1 MAKTT
6 AMGRP
11 AIFVRKDGP
20 KCVRTG
26 PLTVDGSKR
35 FEMARQRLGKLAGW
49 PPEKVSDSDVVE
61 YLVRGDVPTKQYL
74 GTV

>member
-1 MAKTT
+1 MVKKT

-11 AIFVRKDGP
+11 AIFVPKDGP

-26 PLTVDGSKR
+26 PLTMDGGKR
-35 FEMARQRLGKLAGW
+35 FEMARQRLGVLAGW
-49 PPEKVSDSDVVE
+49 QPEKVSDSDVVE
-61 YLVRGDVPTKQYL
+61 YLVRGEDNSKQYL